1 MPFDLDRVRRET
13 PGCAHVLH
21 LNNAGAALMPKP
33 VLDACTR
40 HLQLEATI
48 GGYEAADAARQ
59 SIERTYAA
67 IAGLLNART
76 AEIAIVDSATR
87 AWNMAFYGLPLAAG
101 DRILTARASYASNFI
116 GYLNR
121 AKSGVAIDVAPPDES
136 GQVDV
141 TELERRI
148 TSRTRLIAL
157 THVPTNGGLVNP
169 AEDVGR
175 VARRHGIPF
184 LLDACQSA
192 GQLPLDV
199 EKIGCDMLSA
209 TGRKYLR
216 GPRGTGF
223 LFVRSDFLERL
234 DPPTPDLHG
243 AEWTSPTEYRL
254 RDDARRFE
262 LWESNLAATIGLG
275 AAVKYALEQDVR
287 TTWTRIEMLAASL
300 RERVAA
306 LDGATVRDVGRVRGG
321 IVTFDLAQHDPH
333 VLKKRL
339 RELGI
344 NVSVSEP
351 NSTLLDARSRSLP
364 PMIRASVHYYNTEE
378 EIERFI
384 ECLEDLVAERP

>member
-1 MPFDLDRVRRET
+1 MPFDLDRARRET
-13 PGCAHVLH
+13 PGCGHVLH
-21 LNNAGAALMPKP
+21 LNNAGAALMPQP
-33 VLDACTR
+33 VIDACQR

-48 GGYEAADAARQ
+48 GGYEAADAAGED
-59 SIERTYAA
+59 IDRTYAA
-67 IAGLLNART
+67 IARLINAHVD
-76 AEIAIVDSATR
+76 EIAVVDSATR
-87 AWNMAFYGLPLAAG
+87 AWNMAFYGLPLGEG
-101 DRILTARASYASNFI
+101 DHILTAEASYASNFI

-121 AKSGVAIDVAPPDES
+121 SRRGVEIDVAPSDDS

-169 AEDVGR
+169 AEEVGR
-175 VARRHGIPF
+175 IARAHGIPF

-223 LFVRSDFLERL
+223 LFVRRDFLDRL

-243 AEWTSPTEYRL
+243 AEWISPTEYRL
-254 RDDARRFE
+254 RDDTRRFE
-262 LWESNLAATIGLG
+262 LWESNVAATLGLG
-275 AAVKYALEQDVR
+275 AAVEYALAQDVP
-287 TTWTRIEMLAASL
+287 TTWMRIRKFAANL
-300 RERVAA
+300 RERLAA
-306 LDGATVRDVGRVRGG
+306 VDGATVRDVGRVRGG
-321 IVTFDLAQHDPH
+321 IVTFDLTEQDAHA
-333 VLKKRL
+333 LKKRL
-339 RELGI
+339 REMAI
-344 NVSVSEP
+344 NVSVSVP

-364 PMIRASVHYYNTEE
+364 PMIRASVHYYNSEE
-378 EIERFI
+378 EIERFVGS
-384 ECLEDLVAERP
+384 LRDLVARRP